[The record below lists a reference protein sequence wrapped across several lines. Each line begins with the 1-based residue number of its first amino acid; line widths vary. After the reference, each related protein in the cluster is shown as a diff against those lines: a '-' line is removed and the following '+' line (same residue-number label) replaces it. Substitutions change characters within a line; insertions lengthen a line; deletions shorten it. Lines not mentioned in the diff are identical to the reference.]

1 MQTNSV
7 GWFEIYVSDLK
18 RAQAFY
24 EAVLATTLNPLTV
37 PDVPADEAPGMQM
50 LQFGGDDEASMS
62 RYGANGALVKMPGV
76 EPGGSGT
83 VVYFSCQDCGVEAA
97 RVAKAGGR
105 IFKDK
110 FAIGEYGFCALAY
123 DTEGNLFGLHSM
135 Q

>member
-1 MQTNSV
+1 MQTNAV
-7 GWFEIYVSDLK
+7 GWFEIYVSDMA

-24 EAVLATTLNPLTV
+24 EAVLATRLKPLAA
-37 PDVPADEAPGMQM
+37 PNGPASDLQM
-50 LQFGGDDEASMS
+50 LHFGGDDEASMS
-62 RYGANGALVKMPGV
+62 RYGANGALVKMAGV
-76 EPGGSGT
+76 EPGGIGT
-83 VVYFSCQDCGVEAA
+83 VVYFSCEDCGVEAG